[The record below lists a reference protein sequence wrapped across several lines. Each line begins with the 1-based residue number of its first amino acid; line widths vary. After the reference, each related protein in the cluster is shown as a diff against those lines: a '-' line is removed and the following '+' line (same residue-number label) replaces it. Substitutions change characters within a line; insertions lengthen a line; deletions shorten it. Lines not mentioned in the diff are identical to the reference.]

1 MLQTILLATILLS
14 ILIFIMAIG
23 LIMKKNGKFPNSH
36 VSGNKALRDRGIQC
50 AAAQDVIARKD
61 NTGCN

>member
-1 MLQTILLATILLS
+1 MLQTFLLATILLS

-36 VSGNKALRDRGIQC
+36 VSGNKVLRDRGIQC

>member
-36 VSGNKALRDRGIQC
+36 VSGNKSLRDRGIQC
-50 AAAQDVIARKD
+50 AAAQDVSARKD